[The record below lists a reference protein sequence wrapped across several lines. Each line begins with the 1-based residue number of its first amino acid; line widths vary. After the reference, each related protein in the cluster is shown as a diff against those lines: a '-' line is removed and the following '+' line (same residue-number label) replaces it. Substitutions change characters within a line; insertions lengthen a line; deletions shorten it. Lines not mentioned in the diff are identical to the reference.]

1 MGKTGVIIGRF
12 QVDELH
18 DGHTVLIDYVNKNN
32 DELIIFI
39 GLSPLK
45 CTYNNPLDFSAVKKM
60 LEETYPDA
68 IIMYIKD
75 EISDKEWSEKL
86 DKMLKKIPNPDDEI
100 CLYGSRDSFIKHY
113 HGEYKTEELEQT
125 VFTSGTNV
133 RKEIAGSVVSNA
145 DFRKG
150 VIWAAMNQYT
160 GPATT
165 IDVAI
170 LNDDETKVLLGK
182 KPNEDKLRFIGGFA
196 ESGESFEQTAYRE
209 ADEETNLALMD
220 LRYIKSIPVDDWRY
234 KNEKKKITT
243 LFFKANILSGKPMP
257 GDDIVE
263 LMWVNIETD
272 LGYVIIDV
280 HKPLAQAL
288 LYSLG
293 FVTSLTDIIN
303 KNP

>member
-1 MGKTGVIIGRF
+1 MGKIGVIIGRF

-18 DGHTVLIDYVNKNN
+18 DGHKALINHVNKNN
-32 DELIIFI
+32 EELVIFV

-60 LEETYPDA
+60 LEKAYPDA

-75 EISDKEWSEKL
+75 EIDDKNWSTKL
-86 DKMLKKIPNPDDEI
+86 DKILEESTNPDDEI

-113 HGEYKTEELEQT
+113 HGEYKTEELEQK
-125 VFTSGTNV
+125 VFTSGTNI
-133 RKEIAGSVVSNA
+133 RKEISKNIVNNA

-150 VIWAAMNQYT
+150 VIWATMHQYT

-165 IDVAI
+165 VDIAI
-170 LNDDETKVLLGK
+170 LNDREDKVLLGR
-182 KPNEDKLRFIGGFA
+182 KPNESHFRFIGGFA
-196 ESGESFEQTAYRE
+196 ESGESFEEATCRE
-209 ADEETNLALMD
+209 VLEETGLELMD

-243 LFFKANILSGKPMP
+243 LFFKANVFKGRPIPN
-257 GDDIVE
+257 DDIAE

>member
-18 DGHTVLIDYVNKNN
+18 DGHKVLIDHVNKNS
-32 DELIIFI
+32 DELIIFV

-60 LEETYPDA
+60 LEEAYPDA

-75 EISDKEWSEKL
+75 EISDKRWSTKL
-86 DKMLKKIPNPDDEI
+86 DKMLEESTNLDDEV

-125 VFTSGTNV
+125 VFTSGTSV
-133 RKEIAGSVVSNA
+133 RKDIANSVVSNS

-150 VIWAAMNQYT
+150 IIWATMHQYT

-165 IDVAI
+165 VDVAI
-170 LNDDETKVLLGK
+170 LNNKEDKVLLGK
-182 KPNEDKLRFIGGFA
+182 KPNEDKLRFVGGFA
-196 ESGESFEQTAYRE
+196 ESGESFEDTALRE
-209 ADEETNLALMD
+209 VFEETDLIIMNLC
-220 LRYIKSIPVDDWRY
+220 YIKSFPVNDWRY

-243 LFFKANILSGKPMP
+243 LFFKANILEGRPAVK
-257 GDDIVE
+257 DLKDLCELVWVDINDSLLHKV
-263 LMWVNIETD
+263 M
-272 LGYVIIDV
+272 GV
-280 HKPLAQAL
+280 HVPLATTL
-288 LYSLG
+288 EMLN
-293 FVTSLTDIIN
+293 VTTRYLS
-303 KNP
+303 KQQ